1 MRFVETPRD
10 MRLFGAALVATTIW
24 RRPCGDDYLAPSC
37 FCAELL
43 TTCFS

>member
-37 FCAELL
+37 FFC
-43 TTCFS
+43 

>member
-24 RRPCGDDYLAPSC
+24 RRAVFALSC
-37 FCAELL
+37 
-43 TTCFS
+43 